1 MGLQLKTAASIDP
14 VTLAEAKQWLERTE
28 SDHADRDSQITDLI
42 AGATELVQDAWNR
55 QLITATWELFLD
67 GFFNDEDRFFVG
79 GCIFLRM
86 PPFQSITSIKH
97 IDTDGNEQT
106 IASSVYALDAAD
118 DSGRIALKFNQS
130 WPATRIQ
137 PESVTV
143 EYKAGYGDAASDVPS
158 SAKTCI
164 KMIVLSWWNREA
176 SVGTLTERIRDLLLQ
191 KKVA

>member
-14 VTLAEAKQWLERTE
+14 VTLAEAKKWLERTE
-28 SDHADRDSQITDLI
+28 SDHADRDLDITDLI
-42 AGATELVQDAWNR
+42 TGATELVQDAWNR

-67 GFFNDEDRFFVG
+67 GFFNDADNFFID

-97 IDTDGNEQT
+97 IDPDGTEQT
-106 IASSVYALDAAD
+106 IASTVYKLDAAD
-118 DSGRIALKFNQS
+118 DSGRIALKFNKS
-130 WPATRIQ
+130 WPATRVQ
-137 PESVTV
+137 PESVTI

-158 SAKTCI
+158 SAKTAI
-164 KMIVLSWWNREA
+164 KMIVLSWWNRES
-176 SVGTLTERIRDLLLQ
+176 SVGTLTQRIQDLLLQ